1 MSKTTAAHRLDLT
14 SEAAAPIR
22 KVIDQIS
29 ALYNVDFPPTTG
41 PNSAVV
47 TSGTDTDAALTVVV
61 KDEPLTMSEY
71 NAQLEQYNNTVT
83 ELDNSKVDY
92 LLGFKI
98 LTVVDDMQ
106 DTAKLKRKLMN
117 INLLADKRR
126 NVFVHDELCAKP
138 LDWDYLGKN
147 HKSMF
152 TPLKQT
158 MTDETLDVLVEVY
171 SVFRTEDDTKTSDD
185 TIVVFMPGAAPNS
198 PVNKNVQ
205 TTYAKTAKMGCSRP
219 RLA

>member
-1 MSKTTAAHRLDLT
+1 LT

-41 PNSAVV
+41 PNPAVV
-47 TSGTDTDAALTVVV
+47 TYGTDTDAALTVAV

-71 NAQLEQYNNTVT
+71 NAQLEQYNKTVT
-83 ELDNSKVDY
+83 EFENSKVDY
-92 LLGFKI
+92 LLGSKI
-98 LTVVDDMQ
+98 VTVVDDMQ
-106 DTAKLKRKLMN
+106 DTVKLKRK
-117 INLLADKRR
+117 R

-147 HKSMF
+147 HTSMY

-158 MTDETLDVLVEVY
+158 MTDEALDVLVEVY
-171 SVFRTEDDTKTSDD
+171 SIFRTEDDTKTSDD
-185 TIVVFMPGAAPNS
+185 TIVVIMPGAPPIS

-205 TTYAKTAKMGCSRP
+205 TTYAKMATWPRSCSRQ